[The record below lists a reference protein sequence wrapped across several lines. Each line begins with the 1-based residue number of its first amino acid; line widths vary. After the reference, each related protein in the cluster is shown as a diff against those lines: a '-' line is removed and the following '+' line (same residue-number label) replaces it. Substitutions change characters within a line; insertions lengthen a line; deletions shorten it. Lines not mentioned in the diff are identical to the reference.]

1 MSFLI
6 GVDAGGSRTTAAVA
20 TEAGVIL
27 ARAEAGPGALRPGLI
42 PVAAAAI
49 YAATRDAMQRARVSE
64 RAAIVV
70 IGAAGAAHP
79 AERNALAAALEGSGI
94 GTRLT
99 ITTDAEI
106 ALEGAFG
113 AEPGIVLLAGTGSV
127 AWARFPDGTSAR
139 AGGLG
144 PVLGDRGS
152 GHDLGREALRA
163 AGVDIEMELHLD
175 LTQRLARHL
184 AIPFGDLPRW
194 SVAASV
200 PDIAALAPVVL
211 DTAATG
217 DGVARSLAQAAARHL
232 GTLVA
237 SLARRFPSGGTI
249 RVACGGGL
257 LTARAD
263 YRELVLECIRDF
275 VPGVVLAA
283 EPVDGVVGAI
293 AMAERLL
300 GDNGRQ

>member
-1 MSFLI
+1 MSYLI
-6 GVDAGGSRTTAAVA
+6 GVDGGGSRTTAAVA

-27 ARAEAGPGALRPGLI
+27 ARAESGPGALRPGLTS
-42 PVAAAAI
+42 VAAAAV
-49 YAATRDAMQRARVSE
+49 YSAARDAMQRARV
-64 RAAIVV
+64 RGPAAVVV

-79 AERNALAAALEGSGI
+79 AERDALAAALEGSGI

-106 ALEGAFG
+106 ALEAAFG
-113 AEPGIVLLAGTGSV
+113 QQPGIIILAGTGSV

-163 AGVDIEMELHLD
+163 AGVDLEMELHLD
-175 LTQRLARHL
+175 ITQRLAKHL
-184 AIPFGDLPRW
+184 AIPAGDLPRW

-200 PDIAALAPVVL
+200 ADIAALAPVVL
-211 DTAATG
+211 DTANTG

-237 SLARRFPSGGTI
+237 SLARRFPAGGDI
-249 RVACGGGL
+249 RVAIGGGL
-257 LTARAD
+257 LTARVD
-263 YRELVLECIRDF
+263 YRELVLECVRDF
-275 VPGVVLAA
+275 VPGVLIAP
-283 EPVDGVVGAI
+283 EPVDGVAGAI
-293 AMAERLL
+293 ALARRLTQ
-300 GDNGRQ
+300 DNSR

>member
-6 GVDAGGSRTTAAVA
+6 GVDAGGSRTTAAVS
-20 TEAGVIL
+20 TEVGVIL
-27 ARAEAGPGALRPGLI
+27 GRAEAGPGALRPGLI

-49 YAATRDAMQRARVSE
+49 YSAARDAMQRARVQGP
-64 RAAIVV
+64 AAMVV

-79 AERNALAAALEGSGI
+79 AERAALTSALEGSGI

-106 ALEGAFG
+106 ALEAAFG
-113 AEPGIVLLAGTGSV
+113 QEPGIVLLAGTGSV
-127 AWARFPDGTSAR
+127 AWARFADGTTAR
-139 AGGLG
+139 TGGLG

-175 LTQRLARHL
+175 LTQRLAKHL
-184 AIPFGDLPRW
+184 AIPVGDLPRW
-194 SVAASV
+194 SVAATV
-200 PDIAALAPVVL
+200 PEIAALAPVVL
-211 DTAATG
+211 DTANTG

-237 SLARRFPSGGTI
+237 SLARRFPTGATI
-249 RVACGGGL
+249 HAAYGGGL
-257 LTARAD
+257 LTARPD
-263 YRELVLECIRDF
+263 YRALVLECITDF
-275 VPGVVLAA
+275 VPGVIITP
-283 EPVDGVVGAI
+283 EPVDAVAGAI
-293 AMAERLL
+293 AMSRRLA
-300 GDNGRQ
+300 GQ